1 MQEHGKLVIQQWDD
15 KTGEKE
21 LAKRLKKC
29 RKHRGER
36 ENGWRANELAVYTPF
51 MSDDDTTNT
60 SVQYADVHDA
70 ISSGYDRANLT
81 LKGETTF
88 AENRNT
94 NASSV
99 ASGLSNAESNG
110 AGSVSYVFNPFSSSS
125 YTFHIMQGSFFAS
138 GNFRGQ
144 KMISVLKNV
153 ASVTGLNITF
163 NGANCTG
170 GTIKVF
176 GLASN

>member
-1 MQEHGKLVIQQWDD
+1 MAVGNLELVK
-15 KTGEKE
+15 KTEI
-21 LAKRLKKC
+21 
-29 RKHRGER
+29 
-36 ENGWRANELAVYTPF
+36 T
-51 MSDDDTTNT
+51 T
-60 SVQYADVHDA
+60 SVSSVDITDVFSAKYDVYKITTDNMISASGTPALDLKYIDSGGSA

>member
-1 MQEHGKLVIQQWDD
+1 MSNL
-15 KTGEKE
+15 
-21 LAKRLKKC
+21 RLI
-29 RKHRGER
+29 
-36 ENGWRANELAVYTPF
+36 NETEISSSVASVDITDVFSADFDIYKITTDNMISASGTPALDLKYIN
-51 MSDDDTTNT
+51 S
-60 SVQYADVHDA
+60 SGSA

-125 YTFHIMQGSFFAS
+125 YTFHIMQGSFRTGS
-138 GNFRGQ
+138 NYRSQ

-176 GLASN
+176 GLRVDS

>member
-1 MQEHGKLVIQQWDD
+1 MSNL
-15 KTGEKE
+15 
-21 LAKRLKKC
+21 RLI
-29 RKHRGER
+29 
-36 ENGWRANELAVYTPF
+36 NETEITSSVASVDITDVFSADFDIYKITTDNMISASGTPALDLKYIN
-51 MSDDDTTNT
+51 S
-60 SVQYADVHDA
+60 SGSA

-125 YTFHIMQGSFFAS
+125 YTFHIMQGSFRTGS
-138 GNFRGQ
+138 NYRSQ

-170 GTIKVF
+170 GTIKVY
-176 GLASN
+176 GLRVDS

>member
-1 MQEHGKLVIQQWDD
+1 MSNL
-15 KTGEKE
+15 
-21 LAKRLKKC
+21 RLI
-29 RKHRGER
+29 
-36 ENGWRANELAVYTPF
+36 NETEITSSVSSVDITDVFSADFDIYKVTTDNMISASGTPALDLKYIN
-51 MSDDDTTNT
+51 S
-60 SVQYADVHDA
+60 SGSA

-125 YTFHIMQGSFFAS
+125 YTFHIMQGSFRTGS
-138 GNFRGQ
+138 NYRSQ

-170 GTIKVF
+170 GTIKVY
-176 GLASN
+176 GLRVDS

>member
-1 MQEHGKLVIQQWDD
+1 MSNL
-15 KTGEKE
+15 
-21 LAKRLKKC
+21 RLI
-29 RKHRGER
+29 
-36 ENGWRANELAVYTPF
+36 NETEITSSVSSVDITDVFSADFDIYKVTTDNMISASGTPALDLKYIN
-51 MSDDDTTNT
+51 S
-60 SVQYADVHDA
+60 SGSA

-125 YTFHIMQGSFFAS
+125 YTFHIMQGSFRTGS
-138 GNFRGQ
+138 NYRSQ

>member
-1 MQEHGKLVIQQWDD
+1 MSNL
-15 KTGEKE
+15 
-21 LAKRLKKC
+21 RLI
-29 RKHRGER
+29 
-36 ENGWRANELAVYTPF
+36 NETEITSSVASVDITDVFSADFDIYKVTTDNMISASGTPALDLKYIN
-51 MSDDDTTNT
+51 S
-60 SVQYADVHDA
+60 SGSA

-125 YTFHIMQGSFFAS
+125 YTFHIMQGSFRTS
-138 GNFRGQ
+138 SNYRSQ

-163 NGANCTG
+163 NGGNCTG
-170 GTIKVF
+170 GTIRVF
-176 GLASN
+176 GLRVDS

>member
-1 MQEHGKLVIQQWDD
+1 MSNL
-15 KTGEKE
+15 
-21 LAKRLKKC
+21 RLI
-29 RKHRGER
+29 
-36 ENGWRANELAVYTPF
+36 NETEITSSVSSVDITDVFSADFDIYKVTTDNMISASGTPALDLKYIN
-51 MSDDDTTNT
+51 S
-60 SVQYADVHDA
+60 SGSA

-125 YTFHIMQGSFFAS
+125 YTFHIMQGSFRTGS
-138 GNFRGQ
+138 NYRSQ

-176 GLASN
+176 GLRVDS